1 MMRIPR
7 SIARLLLVI
16 GIIVLALSAC
26 VSDAERS
33 RYSQPQPIPNYDVPA
48 QVIYRIDDH
57 RFISLEN
64 YSNCNHGDT
73 YYNDT
78 KEGIRKKLGRNGIEN
93 FQGRLINADP
103 TGKNI
108 VIPSSQ
114 PPERACSDRGCSVSL
129 IYSTDSGRTFHGMVY
144 MKTFEPFKNS
154 TNYTIAANQDSLYV
168 ARESQY
174 DTHVQKF
181 PLAPGIDLNR
191 PYPEGL
197 HSDSSWASKRK
208 VMPSG
213 LRAPSGQERL
223 TCDASIRPKNSVSEP
238 SQ

>member
-7 SIARLLLVI
+7 SIARLLLEI

-64 YSNCNHGDT
+64 YSDCNHGDT

-78 KEGIRKKLGRNGIEN
+78 KEVIHKKLGRNGIEN

-144 MKTFEPFKNS
+144 MKTFNPFNRSKV
-154 TNYTIAANQDSLYV
+154 YTIAVTSDALYV
-168 ARESQY
+168 VKGQADPYVERY
-174 DTHVQKF
+174 
-181 PLAPGIDLNR
+181 PLVPDFVYGTNEKLPGD
-191 PYPEGL
+191 
-197 HSDSSWASKRK
+197 KRIEFDVK
-208 VMPSG
+208 LPSG
-213 LRAPSGQERL
+213 LRTPSGQERF
-223 TCDASIRPKNSVSEP
+223 TCDASIRPKNSAAEL

>member
-57 RFISLEN
+57 RYVSFEN
-64 YSNCNHGDT
+64 YSDCFHGDAF
-73 YYNDT
+73 YIDT
-78 KEGIRKKLGRNGIEN
+78 RLGIRTDLGREGVEN

-103 TGKNI
+103 SGSNL
-108 VIPSSQ
+108 VFPMAA
-114 PPERACSDRGCSVSL
+114 PPHTACSDRSCSTPL

-181 PLAPGIDLNR
+181 PLAPSIDLNR

-213 LRAPSGQERL
+213 LRAPSGQERF
-223 TCDASIRPKNSVSEP
+223 TCDASIRPKNSAAEP

>member
-26 VSDAERS
+26 VSDEERS

-64 YSNCNHGDT
+64 YSDCNHGDT

-181 PLAPGIDLNR
+181 PLAPSIDLNR

-213 LRAPSGQERL
+213 LRAPSGQERF
-223 TCDASIRPKNSVSEP
+223 TCDASIRPKNSAAEP

>member
-26 VSDAERS
+26 VSDEERS

-129 IYSTDSGRTFHGMVY
+129 IYSTDCGRTFHGMVY

-181 PLAPGIDLNR
+181 PLAPSIDLNR

-213 LRAPSGQERL
+213 LRAPSGQERF
-223 TCDASIRPKNSVSEP
+223 TCDASIRPKNSAAEP

>member
-1 MMRIPR
+1 
-7 SIARLLLVI
+7 
-16 GIIVLALSAC
+16 
-26 VSDAERS
+26 
-33 RYSQPQPIPNYDVPA
+33 
-48 QVIYRIDDH
+48 
-57 RFISLEN
+57 
-64 YSNCNHGDT
+64 
-73 YYNDT
+73 
-78 KEGIRKKLGRNGIEN
+78 
-93 FQGRLINADP
+93 LINADP

-181 PLAPGIDLNR
+181 PLAPSIDLNR

-213 LRAPSGQERL
+213 LRAPSGQERF
-223 TCDASIRPKNSVSEP
+223 TCDASIRPKNSAAEL

>member
-1 MMRIPR
+1 MN
-7 SIARLLLVI
+7 AAKLALLVS
-16 GIIVLALSAC
+16 VAMLTSC
-26 VSDAERS
+26 VSDEERS
-33 RYSQPQPIPNYDVPA
+33 RYSQPPPTPNYDVPA

-64 YSNCNHGDT
+64 YSDCNHGDT

-78 KEGIRKKLGRNGIEN
+78 KEVIRKKLGRNGIEN

-144 MKTFEPFKNS
+144 MKSFDPFRDSKD
-154 TNYTIAANQDSLYV
+154 YTMAVNGDRLYV
-168 ARESQY
+168 A
-174 DTHVQKF
+174 
-181 PLAPGIDLNR
+181 
-191 PYPEGL
+191 
-197 HSDSSWASKRK
+197 
-208 VMPSG
+208 
-213 LRAPSGQERL
+213 ERFR
-223 TCDASIRPKNSVSEP
+223 TTPM
-238 SQ
+238 

>member
-1 MMRIPR
+1 MRIPR

-26 VSDAERS
+26 VSDEERS

-64 YSNCNHGDT
+64 YSDCNHGDT

-181 PLAPGIDLNR
+181 PLAPSIDLNR

-213 LRAPSGQERL
+213 LRAPSGQERF
-223 TCDASIRPKNSVSEP
+223 TCDASIRPKNSAAEP

>member
-16 GIIVLALSAC
+16 GISVLTLSAC

-33 RYSQPQPIPNYDVPA
+33 RYSQPPPIPNYDVPA

-108 VIPSSQ
+108 VMPSSQ

-174 DTHVQKF
+174 DTHVQNF
-181 PLAPGIDLNR
+181 PLAPSIDLNR

-213 LRAPSGQERL
+213 LRAPSGQERF
-223 TCDASIRPKNSVSEP
+223 TCDASIRPKNSAAEP

>member
-1 MMRIPR
+1 MMRVPH
-7 SIARLLLVI
+7 SIARVLLVI
-16 GIIVLALSAC
+16 GISVLTLSAC

-78 KEGIRKKLGRNGIEN
+78 KEVIHKKLGRNGIEN

-144 MKTFEPFKNS
+144 MKTFNPFNRSKV
-154 TNYTIAANQDSLYV
+154 YTIAVTSDALYV
-168 ARESQY
+168 VKGQADPYVERY
-174 DTHVQKF
+174 
-181 PLAPGIDLNR
+181 PLVPDFVYGTNEKLPGD
-191 PYPEGL
+191 
-197 HSDSSWASKRK
+197 KRIEFDVK
-208 VMPSG
+208 LPSG
-213 LRAPSGQERL
+213 LRTPSGQERF
-223 TCDASIRPKNSVSEP
+223 TCDASIRPKNSAAEL

>member
-1 MMRIPR
+1 MN
-7 SIARLLLVI
+7 VTKF
-16 GIIVLALSAC
+16 ALILSVTACTAC

-33 RYSQPQPIPNYDVPA
+33 RYSGPQPIPHYDVPA

-57 RFISLEN
+57 RYISLEN
-64 YSNCNHGDT
+64 YSDCHHGDT

-78 KEGIRKKLGRNGIEN
+78 KESIRKKLGRNGIEN

-114 PPERACSDRGCSVSL
+114 PPERACSDRGCSISL

-144 MKTFEPFKNS
+144 MNSFDPFKDS
-154 TNYTIAANQDSLYV
+154 SRYTILTTRDALYIEERDPDPYV
-168 ARESQY
+168 KRA
-174 DTHVQKF
+174 
-181 PLAPGIDLNR
+181 PLYPAVNLKNLDGSRGLWETGAEAP
-191 PYPEGL
+191 PVPAGL
-197 HSDSSWASKRK
+197 HS
-208 VMPSG
+208 
-213 LRAPSGQERL
+213 PSGQERF
-223 TCDASIRPKNSVSEP
+223 TCDTSIRPSNSVI

>member
-1 MMRIPR
+1 MMRIPH

-16 GIIVLALSAC
+16 GISVLTLSAC

-64 YSNCNHGDT
+64 YSDCNHGDT

-181 PLAPGIDLNR
+181 PLAPSIDLNR

-213 LRAPSGQERL
+213 LRAPSGQERF
-223 TCDASIRPKNSVSEP
+223 TCDASIRPKNSAAEP

>member
-16 GIIVLALSAC
+16 GISVLALSAC

-64 YSNCNHGDT
+64 YSDCNHGDT

-108 VIPSSQ
+108 AIPSSQ

-144 MKTFEPFKNS
+144 MKSFDPFRDSKD
-154 TNYTIAANQDSLYV
+154 YTVTLTTDAVYV
-168 ARESQY
+168 SERGQY
-174 DTHVQKF
+174 HSYVIRY
-181 PLAPGIDLNR
+181 PLVPGFVYGTSEKLPGD
-191 PYPEGL
+191 
-197 HSDSSWASKRK
+197 KRIEFDVK
-208 VMPSG
+208 LPSG
-213 LRAPSGQERL
+213 LRTPSGQERF
-223 TCDASIRPKNSVSEP
+223 TCDASIRPKNSAAEL

>member
-1 MMRIPR
+1 MRIPH

-16 GIIVLALSAC
+16 GISVLTLSAC

-64 YSNCNHGDT
+64 YSDCNHGDT

-181 PLAPGIDLNR
+181 PLAPSIDLNR

-213 LRAPSGQERL
+213 LRAPSGQERF
-223 TCDASIRPKNSVSEP
+223 TCDASIRPKNSAAEL

>member
-1 MMRIPR
+1 MN
-7 SIARLLLVI
+7 IAK
-16 GIIVLALSAC
+16 LALILSVAACTAC

-33 RYSQPQPIPNYDVPA
+33 RYSGPQPVPHYDVPA

-64 YSNCNHGDT
+64 YSDCHHGDT

-78 KEGIRKKLGRNGIEN
+78 KESIRKKLGRNAIEN

-103 TGKNI
+103 NGKNI

-114 PPERACSDRGCSVSL
+114 PPERACSDRGCSISL

-144 MKTFEPFKNS
+144 MKSFDPFKDS
-154 TNYTIAANQDSLYV
+154 SRYTIAAVSDALFV
-168 ARESQY
+168 VKKARFDAY
-174 DTHVQKF
+174 IRKF
-181 PLAPGIDLNR
+181 PLVKDIDLKR

-197 HSDSSWASKRK
+197 RDEVAWASEEPL
-208 VMPSG
+208 MPTGLHSPSG
-213 LRAPSGQERL
+213 DERF
-223 TCDASIRPKNSVSEP
+223 TCDASIRPSNPPKP
-238 SQ
+238 Q

>member
-16 GIIVLALSAC
+16 GISVLALSAC

-64 YSNCNHGDT
+64 YSDCNHGDT

-78 KEGIRKKLGRNGIEN
+78 KEVIHKKLGRNGIEN

-144 MKTFEPFKNS
+144 MKTFNPFNRSKV
-154 TNYTIAANQDSLYV
+154 YTIAVTSDALYV
-168 ARESQY
+168 VKGQADPYVERY
-174 DTHVQKF
+174 
-181 PLAPGIDLNR
+181 PLVPDFVYGTNEKLPGD
-191 PYPEGL
+191 
-197 HSDSSWASKRK
+197 KRIEFDVK
-208 VMPSG
+208 LPSG
-213 LRAPSGQERL
+213 LRTPSGQERF
-223 TCDASIRPKNSVSEP
+223 TCDASIRPKNSAAEL

>member
-1 MMRIPR
+1 MN
-7 SIARLLLVI
+7 IAKF
-16 GIIVLALSAC
+16 ALILCVAACTAC

-33 RYSQPQPIPNYDVPA
+33 RYSAPRPVPHYDVPA

-64 YSNCNHGDT
+64 YSDCHHGDT

-78 KEGIRKKLGRNGIEN
+78 KESIRKKLGRNGIEN

-114 PPERACSDRGCSVSL
+114 PPERACSDRGCSISL

-144 MKTFEPFKNS
+144 MKTFDP
-154 TNYTIAANQDSLYV
+154 SLD
-168 ARESQY
+168 Q
-174 DTHVQKF
+174 
-181 PLAPGIDLNR
+181 
-191 PYPEGL
+191 
-197 HSDSSWASKRK
+197 
-208 VMPSG
+208 
-213 LRAPSGQERL
+213 
-223 TCDASIRPKNSVSEP
+223 SVTRW
-238 SQ
+238 Q

>member
-1 MMRIPR
+1 MN
-7 SIARLLLVI
+7 IAKF
-16 GIIVLALSAC
+16 ALILCVAACTAC

-33 RYSQPQPIPNYDVPA
+33 RYSAPRPVPHYDVPA

-64 YSNCNHGDT
+64 YSDCHHGDT

-78 KEGIRKKLGRNGIEN
+78 KESIRKKLGRNGIEN

-114 PPERACSDRGCSVSL
+114 PPERACSDRGCSISL

-144 MKTFEPFKNS
+144 MKTFDPFTRSKRHTMAVTS
-154 TNYTIAANQDSLYV
+154 DALYV
-168 ARESQY
+168 VEQMDY
-174 DTHVQKF
+174 DALIRRF
-181 PLAPGIDLNR
+181 PLISGINLLQ

-197 HSDSSWASKRK
+197 HDQSAWASKSK
-208 VMPSG
+208 LLPTG
-213 LRAPSGQERL
+213 LSSPSGQERF
-223 TCDASIRPKNSVSEP
+223 TCDASVRPSNPSVS
-238 SQ
+238 Q

>member
-1 MMRIPR
+1 MRIPR
-7 SIARLLLVI
+7 SIARLLLEI

-33 RYSQPQPIPNYDVPA
+33 RYSQPPPIPNYDVPA

-108 VIPSSQ
+108 AIPSSQ

-144 MKTFEPFKNS
+144 MKSFDPFTRSKR
-154 TNYTIAANQDSLYV
+154 YTMAVTGDALYV
-168 ARESQY
+168 VEQMDY
-174 DTHVQKF
+174 DAFIRRF
-181 PLAPGIDLNR
+181 PLVKDINLTQ

-197 HSDSSWASKRK
+197 HDQSAWASEEKLL
-208 VMPSG
+208 PSG
-213 LRAPSGQERL
+213 LRTPSGQERF
-223 TCDASIRPKNSVSEP
+223 TCDASIRPKNSAAEL

>member
-1 MMRIPR
+1 MEPPPNPGRFT
-7 SIARLLLVI
+7 
-16 GIIVLALSAC
+16 
-26 VSDAERS
+26 DAERS
-33 RYSQPQPIPNYDVPA
+33 RYSHPQPIPNYDVPA

-64 YSNCNHGDT
+64 YSDCNHGDT

-181 PLAPGIDLNR
+181 PLAPSIDLNR

-213 LRAPSGQERL
+213 LRAPSGQERF
-223 TCDASIRPKNSVSEP
+223 TCDASIRPKNSAAEL